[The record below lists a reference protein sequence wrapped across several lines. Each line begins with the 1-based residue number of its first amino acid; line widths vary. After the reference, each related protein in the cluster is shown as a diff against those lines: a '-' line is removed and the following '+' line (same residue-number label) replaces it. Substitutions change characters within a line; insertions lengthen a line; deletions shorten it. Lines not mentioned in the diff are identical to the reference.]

1 MKKKK
6 LKEKQKEISG
16 SPELERARGKTETV
30 SPTPQRTRMFQTQKR
45 TSVACVD
52 SCSLETGRGA
62 FWLEKL
68 LEMGKKARAEER
80 ENG

>member
-1 MKKKK
+1 MAH
-6 LKEKQKEISG
+6 LSWNEHG
-16 SPELERARGKTETV
+16 ERLRDCESNPAK
-30 SPTPQRTRMFQTQKR
+30 TRMFQTQKR

-68 LEMGKKARAEER
+68 LEMGKKARAEEW
-80 ENG
+80 EKDEKDG